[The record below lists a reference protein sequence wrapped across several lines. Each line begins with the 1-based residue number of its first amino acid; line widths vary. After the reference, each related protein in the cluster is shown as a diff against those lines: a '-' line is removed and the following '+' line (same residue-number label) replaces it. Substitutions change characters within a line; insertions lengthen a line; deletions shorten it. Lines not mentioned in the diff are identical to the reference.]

1 MGRSAR
7 FSKRR
12 ALVFQ
17 VLIVVGVIL
26 SWEFLPTI
34 PEFQQLSI
42 FFDKGFVS
50 SPSEIMGT
58 LIRVGTGQGVTPIWE
73 FVQETLQNALTGTAI
88 GVTLGVIAGLILSN
102 DERMS
107 QVLRPFVV
115 AMNSVPRIALI
126 PLIVILVG
134 PNERSTIIAASLTT
148 FFTVFFNAYEGGR
161 TIAPHV
167 LDNAQ
172 VHGASALQIMLRV
185 RFPYVLAWS
194 FAVLPNALSHGLL
207 STVTAEVF
215 TGHNGLGRQMFVA
228 LVTNSVSL
236 TFAIAVILAVTGVI
250 LITIADQ
257 VQRRLLHWF
266 AEGRA

>member
-1 MGRSAR
+1 MRRSAR

-12 ALVFQ
+12 AFLLQ
-17 VLIVVGVIL
+17 AIVLAGIIL
-26 SWEFLPTI
+26 AWEFVPKI
-34 PEFQQLSI
+34 PQLREISI
-42 FFDKGFVS
+42 FFDPGFVS
-50 SPSEIMGT
+50 SPSEILAT
-58 LIRVGTGQGVTPIWE
+58 LIRIGRGDEVAPIWP
-73 FVQETLQNALTGTAI
+73 FVRETLQNALIGTAI
-88 GVTLGVIAGLILSN
+88 GVTLGIIAGLVLSN

-115 AMNSVPRIALI
+115 AMNSVPRVALI

-134 PNERSTIIAASLTT
+134 PNARSTIIAASLTT
-148 FFTVFFNAYEGGR
+148 FFSVFFNAYEGGR
-161 TIAPHV
+161 TIAPQV

-172 VHGASALQIMLRV
+172 LHGASSLQIMQKV

-215 TGHNGLGRQMFVA
+215 TGHNGLGRQLFVA

-236 TFAIAVILAVTGVI
+236 TFAIAVILAVTGVA
-250 LITIADQ
+250 LVTVVDQ
-257 VQRRLLHWF
+257 VQRRWLHWW

>member
-1 MGRSAR
+1 MRRAAR

-12 ALVFQ
+12 AFALQ
-17 VLIVVGVIL
+17 VLIVVGIIL
-26 SWEFLPTI
+26 AWEFLPMI
-34 PEFQQLSI
+34 PELQRLSI
-42 FFDKGFVS
+42 IFDKGFVS
-50 SPSEIMGT
+50 SPSELVAT
-58 LIRVGTGQGVTPIWE
+58 LIRVGRGEGVTPIWV
-73 FVQETLQNALTGTAI
+73 FVRETLQNALLGTAV
-88 GVTLGVIAGLILSN
+88 GVTLGIVAGLVLSN

-134 PNERSTIIAASLTT
+134 PNARSTIIAASLTT
-148 FFTVFFNAYEGGR
+148 FFSVFFNAYEGGR

-194 FAVLPNALSHGLL
+194 FAVLPNAVSHGLL

-215 TGHNGLGRQMFVA
+215 TGHNGLGRQLFVA

-236 TFAIAVILAVTGVI
+236 TFAIAVILAVTGVA

-257 VQRRLLHWF
+257 VQRRWLHWW